1 MRRRASSGA
10 RTLLG
15 ALALAVIA
23 GTAAAQQAPE
33 QGGAA
38 FLLVPVGAR
47 AAALGQAAVADG
59 GSSEA
64 AFWNPAGLA
73 EMTHGEF
80 AVHYAHTFVSDNTV
94 LGGYLVSDRLGTIGV
109 AGYLVD
115 YGTQPVVPRFGD
127 GVPTGQFAP
136 KNLELLASYATD
148 IAGPVQIGVNYK
160 LIQFRQDCQGDCGSV
175 PNIVGTTHGVDLGLQ
190 LAPGSGA
197 FRMGLAVRNVG
208 FKLQLENRDQ
218 ADPLPTRVQFGAS
231 YRVFLPSARGAP
243 PMDARVLL
251 DLQNAWGTYA
261 HPETRVG
268 VEFGYD
274 DLVRLRAGYAFLQSQ
289 NSGPSIGLGLKYD
302 RFSVDFARIFYTSGN
317 FDEPVYL
324 SVRVGF

>member
-1 MRRRASSGA
+1 MRPRASNA
-10 RTLLG
+10 VLAFLG
-15 ALALAVIA
+15 ALVLAIA
-23 GTAAAQQAPE
+23 AVRAAAQQTPE

-59 GSSEA
+59 ANSEA

-73 EMTHGEF
+73 AMSHGEF
-80 AVHYAHTFVSDNTV
+80 ALHYAHTFVSDNTA
-94 LGGYLVSDRLGTIGV
+94 LGAYFVSDRLGTVGL

-127 GVPTGQFAP
+127 GIPTGEFAP

-148 IAGPVQIGVNYK
+148 IAGPILIGVNYK

-190 LAPGSGA
+190 LAPGNGA

-218 ADPLPTRVQFGAS
+218 ADPLPTRVQFGAA
-231 YRVFLPSARGAP
+231 YRIFLPSAPGAP
-243 PMDARVLL
+243 PMDARLL
-251 DLQNAWGTYA
+251 VDLQNAWGTYT
-261 HPETRVG
+261 HPETRLG
-268 VEFGYD
+268 VEFGYSD
-274 DLVRLRAGYAFLQSQ
+274 VVRVRAGYAFLQSQ
-289 NSGPSIGLGLKYD
+289 NSGPSIGLGL
-302 RFSVDFARIFYTSGN
+302 RFNRFAVDFARIFYTSGN